1 MWLPFLNWF
10 VEIRSVQSFWWRRLN
25 EAPAEHHRRIVYRL
39 TLGLIVSTV
48 AFAGCGKSDIVAVRR
63 PIVPV

>member
-1 MWLPFLNWF
+1 VCLCSWAQAARALAG
-10 VEIRSVQSFWWRRLN
+10 WWLN

-48 AFAGCGKSDIVAVRR
+48 VFARYGKSDLAHQTAVA
-63 PIVPV
+63 